1 MKRLILV
8 VLATVIMA
16 GQAWA
21 IDCKQLTAKYI
32 KAAQGDDYKNLL
44 GMSAFYQ
51 GNASAIKQNSPKYRA
66 DSELN
71 SLSESEKKRTVK
83 WMFTPAS
90 KWKILET
97 KNMQLDKKT
106 NICTVYIQM
115 DYPNYEDAPN
125 TVKATFSGQGKKL
138 KSSVV
143 AIAFDNKT
151 GYVFGDPSTDDSVT
165 EYWDAPLRVS
175 ELTYEIG
182 KYLNLYFKIDG
193 GVPELSGGKGPY
205 TNKIFIN
212 DLPMNVFF
220 EKSSEEYSMKELGG
234 GSWLEIST
242 LGYFAWPSNTEL
254 PLKLKLE
261 VTDSS
266 TPPKIAFKEILIDEG
281 KIKKERVKA
290 IETLDE
296 PAPTLERKAKRSR
309 PVRRE
314 ITPE

>member
-1 MKRLILV
+1 MKKLIIVAAMV
-8 VLATVIMA
+8 VMA
-16 GQAWA
+16 GQAGA
-21 IDCKQLTAKYI
+21 MDCKQLTTKYI
-32 KAAQGDDYKNLL
+32 KAAQRNDYKTLL

-51 GNASAIKQNSPKYRA
+51 NNATAIKQNSPKYKA
-66 DSELN
+66 DAGLH
-71 SLSESEKKRTVK
+71 SLFESEKKRTMK

-106 NICTVYIQM
+106 NICTVNIQI

-125 TVKATFSGQGKKL
+125 TVKATFSGQGKRL

-165 EYWDAPLRVS
+165 EYWDTPLRVS

-234 GSWLEIST
+234 GNWLEIST
-242 LGYFAWPSNTEL
+242 LGYFAWPPNTEL
-254 PLKLKLE
+254 PLKLRLE

-266 TPPKIAFKEILIDEG
+266 TPPNIAFKEIMIDEG
-281 KIKKERVKA
+281 KIKKERVEV
-290 IETLDE
+290 IEASDE

-309 PVRRE
+309 SIRRE
-314 ITPE
+314 IYPD